1 MDDFG
6 ILYILFNLKNN
17 TCSLMK
23 ELILSIK
30 SIKKFHKDINIKIY
44 LELNPTYNEKIPV
57 EILQY
62 IEIIKFSSKYKFN
75 YDRNLNWLGYKPGTG
90 PIGINRLLCLLK
102 TPYKYTLH
110 LDCDTI
116 INKPIDYLIYN
127 CKEDL
132 YITFDNWWV
141 LKDDKLINEL
151 ENNKSSINS
160 GLILYKNTKNN
171 RDLFNNSIDLI
182 YKKKIA
188 EQNAISKLLKKYN
201 VLNNKLYNFRC
212 KDLKGYNDYVI
223 LHKHI

>member
-1 MDDFG
+1 M
-6 ILYILFNLKNN
+6 
-17 TCSLMK
+17 
-23 ELILSIK
+23 
-30 SIKKFHKDINIKIY
+30 
-44 LELNPTYNEKIPV
+44 
-57 EILQY
+57 
-62 IEIIKFSSKYKFN
+62 
-75 YDRNLNWLGYKPGTG
+75 
-90 PIGINRLLCLLK
+90 
-102 TPYKYTLH
+102 
-110 LDCDTI
+110 
-116 INKPIDYLIYN
+116 
-127 CKEDL
+127 